1 MRIYKFNAEQ
11 ILAREVIVEAENE
24 EEAEERLKD
33 ALYYGKITFDTD
45 RDFSDHR
52 IEQENGNGWPME
64 MDNDIKLTYTNY
76 VDDYITADGER
87 L

>member
-1 MRIYKFNAEQ
+1 MCKFNAEQ

-24 EEAEERLKD
+24 KEAEERLKD

-45 RDFSDHR
+45 KDFHDHR
-52 IEQENGNGWPME
+52 IEQKTGNGWPME

-76 VDDYITADGER
+76 VDDYITSDGER